1 MLSLCPYITYEARNG
16 AHVRWNTSSSGV
28 CVFLVIDLW
37 YHNHEQQLAS
47 VGARMSRFVGDN
59 QGWIYSDKELQ
70 GLDRDDTHYWSADFN
85 LQVPCPVRRTPLLL
99 CSFLIFTDN
108 FHVSL
113 WNPCPV
119 RVLFHAYDRWPN
131 SCRST
136 CLGPGKFSVQ
146 NLNTPEFVSSCF
158 LKATADFQVIRRV
171 FILNLKGVAD
181 IRASHM
187 QGGEAVL
194 GLLPIQWPE
203 IMY

>member
-1 MLSLCPYITYEARNG
+1 MKQETVPTFGEIRA
-16 AHVRWNTSSSGV
+16 VQV
-28 CVFLVIDLW
+28 CFFLVIDLW

-113 WNPCPV
+113 
-119 RVLFHAYDRWPN
+119 
-131 SCRST
+131 
-136 CLGPGKFSVQ
+136 
-146 NLNTPEFVSSCF
+146 
-158 LKATADFQVIRRV
+158 
-171 FILNLKGVAD
+171 
-181 IRASHM
+181 
-187 QGGEAVL
+187 
-194 GLLPIQWPE
+194 
-203 IMY
+203 